1 MQTRQRAVPG
11 LLRHGRRRGHR
22 NRARL
27 RSSRTRRGLQLAQPS
42 HGAGCSA
49 ARAGNQSRS
58 PQTRARPTARPRVER
73 PDRHQSELL
82 HHRPGDGARSAQAVR
97 HHQGDRHHHASH
109 LRRGLSR
116 RPLDGHHGQRD
127 PVHWRRRR
135 KDGDGDAEDS
145 GRFCGR
151 PHRAAGRQSQ
161 RPLQS
166 RRRGGW
172 AHRNRVRGVLLEAE
186 RARSAPGARKLPR
199 TAAGAQSSQRAAA
212 PRDLHGCCQPPAAAQ
227 RRRTRAR
234 HGRLRGTPP
243 RLPRAGLQIRRAQP
257 QHHPRRG
264 RRGRTECRADAFGRD
279 ARLMIVMKFG
289 GTSVESAAAITR
301 VAGIVRA
308 RQARRPVVVVSA
320 MGKTTNKLLA
330 IAAAAIG
337 GKREEYIRLLHA
349 LRDYH
354 SREARQIVPLSARA
368 DLDRFLDEH
377 FQELTELVKGLAV
390 LGELTPRSIDAISSY
405 GERLSSYIVTLA
417 FRHSGMAAGHVD
429 SRDVL
434 ITDKR
439 HTQAAPNFPETYAR
453 LKKTIPPLAAQSV
466 VVMGGFIAST
476 EDGVTT
482 TLGRGGSDYTAAI
495 VGAGIDAEEI
505 QIWTDVDGMLTA
517 DPTILPGGHRVKTI
531 SFAEAAELA
540 YFGAKVLHPATVVPA
555 IEKNIPVLI
564 LNSRRPDV
572 PGTRITAES
581 VHCENVVKSIACK
594 RKITTVNIHSTR
606 MLMAHGFLHRI
617 FEIFDRYET
626 PVDMVATSEVSVSLT
641 IDNTRHID
649 LILGD
654 LRQFAEA
661 TAEHDGVIVCL
672 VGENIRYTPGVA
684 RRVFNSLDGINIRMI
699 SQGASLLN
707 ISFVVAETDLL
718 RTVTALHEEFFATL
732 DPNVF
737 ERKEAVHA

>member
-1 MQTRQRAVPG
+1 
-11 LLRHGRRRGHR
+11 
-22 NRARL
+22 
-27 RSSRTRRGLQLAQPS
+27 
-42 HGAGCSA
+42 
-49 ARAGNQSRS
+49 
-58 PQTRARPTARPRVER
+58 
-73 PDRHQSELL
+73 
-82 HHRPGDGARSAQAVR
+82 
-97 HHQGDRHHHASH
+97 
-109 LRRGLSR
+109 
-116 RPLDGHHGQRD
+116 
-127 PVHWRRRR
+127 
-135 KDGDGDAEDS
+135 
-145 GRFCGR
+145 
-151 PHRAAGRQSQ
+151 
-161 RPLQS
+161 
-166 RRRGGW
+166 
-172 AHRNRVRGVLLEAE
+172 
-186 RARSAPGARKLPR
+186 
-199 TAAGAQSSQRAAA
+199 
-212 PRDLHGCCQPPAAAQ
+212 
-227 RRRTRAR
+227 
-234 HGRLRGTPP
+234 
-243 RLPRAGLQIRRAQP
+243 
-257 QHHPRRG
+257 
-264 RRGRTECRADAFGRD
+264 
-279 ARLMIVMKFG
+279 MIVMKFG
-289 GTSVESAAAITR
+289 GTSVESAAAIAR

-320 MGKTTNKLLA
+320 MGKTTNKLLE
-330 IAAAAIG
+330 IAGAAIG
-337 GKREEYIRLLHA
+337 GRREEYIRLLHD

-354 SREARQIVPLSARA
+354 SREARLIVPLADRA

-405 GERLSSYIVTLA
+405 GERLSSYIVTLG
-417 FRHSGMAAGHVD
+417 FRHFGMPAEHVD
-429 SRDVL
+429 SRDVV

-453 LKKTIPPLAAQSV
+453 LSKTIPPLAEQSV

-476 EDGVTT
+476 EEGVTT

-555 IEKNIPVLI
+555 IEKNIPVMI

-606 MLMAHGFLHRI
+606 MLMAHGFLRRI
-617 FEIFDRYET
+617 FEVFDRYET

-649 LILGD
+649 LILGE

-661 TAEHDGVIVCL
+661 TVEHDGVIVCL

-718 RTVTALHEEFFATL
+718 RTVTALHDEFFATL